1 MRGRTS
7 TLVAAAAALG
17 MALAPVLA
25 GCGKKATEPVA
36 PPTSLLPPE
45 VVATYPPARSA
56 LVRYDTP
63 CLWVAFAAPLDS
75 ATVTDHYVFLKID
88 DVRVPVSVRW
98 RADSNRV
105 VVTPQQPLKLATT
118 YTVELSPDLR
128 TANGVA
134 LGATYW
140 WQFTTNSLFL
150 PGGPGPVDGAAGQSP
165 FVALSWR
172 SDVLATPGGVG
183 YDVYAGA
190 DSAAVAARA
199 VPRVT
204 SVVGSL
210 TVRPTPWPLASR
222 TWWAL
227 TAFNLTTGE
236 RLDGPVWR
244 FDTVDPA
251 AARLDSV
258 SIYATMWGWA
268 SLVYRTRVGCS
279 SADFISGYG
288 YKCGVLWAYNASQA
302 PVFAGA
308 RVTLWTTA
316 SYADSVPTDL
326 PLLACTSDFA
336 TNCSFSYDGVP
347 YVDEGRGALAWAVF
361 PAPRQIV
368 LESDALSAYVA
379 EVMARGLRRGF
390 FLRTPREVHYV
401 SGSSIDPSVRP
412 TLVLRYYVPN
422 P

>member
-1 MRGRTS
+1 MRGRTGK
-7 TLVAAAAALG
+7 LVAAAAALG

-25 GCGKKATEPVA
+25 GCGRKAAEPVA

-45 VVATYPPARSA
+45 VVATYPPARSE

-63 CLWVAFAAPLDS
+63 CLWASFAAPLDS
-75 ATVTDHYVFLKID
+75 ATVTDHSVFLKID
-88 DVRVPVSVRW
+88 DVRVPVTVRW

-118 YTVELSPDLR
+118 YTVQLSPELE

-134 LGATYW
+134 LGATDW
-140 WQFTTNSLFL
+140 WQFTTNSLFV
-150 PGGPGPVDGAAGQSP
+150 PGGPGPADGAVAQSP
-165 FVALSWR
+165 YAALSWR
-172 SDVLATPGGVG
+172 SDIGATPGGVG
-183 YDVYAGA
+183 YDVYGGP

-199 VPRVT
+199 APRIT
-204 SVVGSL
+204 SVVGAL

-222 TWWAL
+222 TWWTL
-227 TAFNLTTGE
+227 SAFNLTTGE

-258 SIYATMWGWA
+258 SINALQWGWA
-268 SLVYRTRVGCS
+268 SLTYKTRIGCS
-279 SADFISGYG
+279 TADFISGYG
-288 YKCGVLWAYNASQA
+288 YKCGVLWFYYTSQA

-308 RVTLWTTA
+308 RVTLWTTEA
-316 SYADSVPTDL
+316 YAGAIPTDL
-326 PLLACTSDFA
+326 SLWACISDFP
-336 TNCSFSYDGVP
+336 TNCSFNYDAVP
-347 YVDEGRGALAWAVF
+347 YVDEGRGRLATAVF
-361 PAPRQIV
+361 PGPRQIV

-390 FLRTPREVHYV
+390 FIRTQLEVHYV
-401 SGSSIDPSVRP
+401 SGSSTDPSVRP
-412 TLVLRYYVPN
+412 SMVLRYYVPN